1 MTELKH
7 MAYIHEKEKISRY
20 VFNLKL
26 NKILPLLFLCASS
39 YK

>member
-20 VFNLKL
+20 VFNFKL
-26 NKILPLLFLCASS
+26 NKILPGAFFSASS